1 MNNKERMAAQLADL
15 RIQDINKQMDAITK
29 LARAYANAT
38 PEQRANVDASE
49 IQAQIDRYENLKA
62 ERANLY
68 AEQEARVQAELEA
81 QRRTQ
86 EEAAAAATQGQ
97 GRRRV
102 NPNYTPAPTPVPS
115 GEAFPVATN
124 TDWTVRWSDGTNRN
138 SDGSI
143 HDYSKDQSFVPWM
156 TINPR
161 YANNWLPAYDE
172 RYDVNSPNYVYN
184 KGWYNIWWQYVVN
197 PEYQWTYGRYDAW
210 GRLISDEVLNERQAY
225 QDTLN
230 MPWEKITWLNNEDLL
245 MAAAPYA
252 NEIAWAVRWLWN
264 IPYVRFNNVGN
275 TLKSLPGGTNNY
287 LTQWNNYLTQWNNF
301 LTNQSVWLQRA
312 YQWTPRVNSWWAL
325 ERLRNL

>member
-1 MNNKERMAAQLADL
+1 MNEIQSINEQMALIA
-15 RIQDINKQMDAITK
+15 N

-38 PEQRANVDASE
+38 PEQRNNVSRADM
-49 IQAQIDRYENLKA
+49 QAQLDRYNELKA
-62 ERANLY
+62 RRNELY

-81 QRRTQ
+81 QRKAQ
-86 EEAAAAATQGQ
+86 EEATAAAAQGQ

-102 NPNYTPAPTPVPS
+102 NQNNTPTPTSVPS

-138 SDGSI
+138 ADGSI

-156 TINPR
+156 SVNPR
-161 YANNWLPAYDE
+161 YATPTYTNYDA
-172 RYDVNSPNYVYN
+172 RYDVNSPEYVYN
-184 KGWYNIWWQYVVN
+184 KWWYNWKWEYVVN
-197 PEYQWTYGRYDAW
+197 PEFADTYGKYDAG
-210 GRLISDEVLNERQAY
+210 GRRVSDAVLAERQAY
-225 QDTLN
+225 QNTLN
-230 MPWEKITWLNNEDLL
+230 MPWEKLTWLNNEDLL

-287 LTQWNNYLTQWNNF
+287 LTQWNNFLTQWNNF

-312 YQWTPRVNSWWAL
+312 YQGTPRVNSWWAL

>member
-1 MNNKERMAAQLADL
+1 MNEIQSINEQMA
-15 RIQDINKQMDAITK
+15 RIAN

-38 PEQRANVDASE
+38 PEQRNNVSRADM
-49 IQAQIDRYENLKA
+49 QAQLDRYNELKA
-62 ERANLY
+62 RRNELY
-68 AEQEARVQAELEA
+68 AEQENRVQAELEA
-81 QRRTQ
+81 LRRANQ
-86 EEAAAAATQGQ
+86 QQAQQ
-97 GRRRV
+97 
-102 NPNYTPAPTPVPS
+102 
-115 GEAFPVATN
+115 
-124 TDWTVRWSDGTNRN
+124 TNRQWWRGRQTVN
-138 SDGSI
+138 NVSNNNNTQNPSI
-143 HDYSKDQSFVPWM
+143 TEVPHDYSKDQSFVPWM
-156 TINPR
+156 TMNPR
-161 YANNWLPAYDE
+161 YVNNWLPAYDE

-230 MPWEKITWLNNEDLL
+230 MPWEKLTWLNNEDLL

-287 LTQWNNYLTQWNNF
+287 LTQWNNFLTQWNNF
-301 LTNQSVWLQRA
+301 LTNQSVWLDRKS
-312 YQWTPRVNSWWAL
+312 VV
-325 ERLRNL
+325 